1 VAGPARGRRA
11 MSDRA
16 GPPVAGAGVAD
27 LEPLWRAKEQRA
39 WNWYDWANSA
49 YYTTVL
55 TVLFAPYMIT
65 VAGRAAGCGNSPDE
79 TCDKT
84 VSVLGLNLAAGSL
97 PFYLTSFAT
106 ITSAFLLPVV
116 GAMVDRSSR
125 KKWHMAGFA
134 WAGSFTTALLF
145 WMRGDHWELAA
156 FAIVASSIL
165 GGCSLVSYYAI
176 LVDIATEDERDRVSS
191 RGWAWGYLGGGL
203 LLLINLVMVLGHDS
217 FGLSKEMAVRLSLL
231 SAAVWWAGFTVIPV
245 LRLRDRPPRNVIPEA
260 GGLLHRS
267 FGQLWT
273 TLRQMRGYP
282 MTLTFLVAFLFY
294 NDGIQTVIG
303 VASTYG
309 SKQLGFGD
317 SVLIATI
324 LMIQFVA
331 FFGARLFGRL
341 AATYGSYRCILGG
354 TFGWMAIV
362 VAAMFLPRDNV
373 VTFLA
378 VGVAIAIV
386 MGGTQALSR
395 SFFSLLIPHG
405 REGEYFALYNAC
417 ERGTSWF
424 GTFLF
429 GLVFQLTGSYR
440 PSIVALI
447 VFFVLGAVFLLRLD
461 ARRGIE
467 EAGNV
472 VPAAI

>member
-1 VAGPARGRRA
+1 MAGTAAGVAGPEAARRR
-11 MSDRA
+11 S
-16 GPPVAGAGVAD
+16 
-27 LEPLWRAKEQRA
+27 EQRA

-55 TVLFAPYMIT
+55 SVLFAPYMIT
-65 VAGRAAGCGNSPDE
+65 VAGRAAGCADLDE
-79 TCDKT
+79 TCNKT
-84 VSVLGLNLAAGSL
+84 VSLLGLPVAAGSL

-106 ITSAFLLPVV
+106 IASAFVLPVV
-116 GAMVDRSSR
+116 GAFVDRSAH
-125 KKWHMAGFA
+125 KKLHMAGFA
-134 WAGSFTTALLF
+134 WSGSFFAMLLF
-145 WMRGDHWELAA
+145 FLQGRDWQIGAV
-156 FAIVASSIL
+156 AIVLSSIL

-176 LVDIATEDERDRVSS
+176 LVDIATEEERDRVSS

-203 LLLINLVMVLGHDS
+203 LLLLNLVVFLGHDS
-217 FGLSKEMAVRLSLL
+217 FGLSEAMAVRLSLL
-231 SAAVWWAGFTVIPV
+231 SAGVWWAGFTLIPV
-245 LRLRDRPPRNVIPEA
+245 LRLRDRPPQHVVAES
-260 GGLLHRS
+260 GGLLQRS

-273 TLRQMRGYP
+273 TLKEMRGFP

-309 SKQLGFGD
+309 SKQLGFGQ

-324 LMIQFVA
+324 LLIQFVA
-331 FFGARLFGRL
+331 FGGALLFGRL
-341 AATYGSYRCILGG
+341 AGAYGAYRMILAG
-354 TFGWMAIV
+354 TFAWMAIV
-362 VAAMFLPRDNV
+362 VLAMFLPAHNV
-373 VTFLA
+373 ALFLA
-378 VGVAIAIV
+378 IGIAIAIV

-395 SFFSLLIPHG
+395 SFFSLLIPRG

-429 GLVFQLTGSYR
+429 GFVFQVTGSYR
-440 PSIVALI
+440 PAIVALV

-461 ARRGIE
+461 PRRGVR
-467 EAGNV
+467 EAGNA
-472 VPAAI
+472 VPAGL

>member
-1 VAGPARGRRA
+1 VT
-11 MSDRA
+11 SHQT
-16 GPPVAGAGVAD
+16 AD
-27 LEPLWRAKEQRA
+27 PEALERVREQRA

-65 VAGRAAGCGNSPDE
+65 VAGRAAGCGDSADE
-79 TCDKT
+79 SCHRT
-84 VSVLGLNLAAGSL
+84 VDVLGLNLAAGSL

-106 ITSAFLLPVV
+106 IASAFLLPVV
-116 GAMVDRSSR
+116 GALVDRSGR

-134 WAGSFTTALLF
+134 WAGSLCAGLLF
-145 WMRGDHWELAA
+145 LMHGDQWRLAA
-156 FAIVASSIL
+156 VAIVLSSIL

-176 LVDIATEDERDRVSS
+176 LVDISTEDERDRVSS
-191 RGWAWGYLGGGL
+191 RGWAFGYLGGGL
-203 LLLINLVMVLGHDS
+203 LLALNLVLVLLHGP
-217 FGLSKEMAVRLSLL
+217 FGVDKEMAVRISLL

-245 LRLRDRPPRNVIPEA
+245 VRLRDRPARDVVPES

-267 FGQLWT
+267 FGQLFT
-273 TLRQMRGYP
+273 TLREMRRFP

-309 SKQLGFGD
+309 SKQLGFGEG
-317 SVLIATI
+317 VLIATI
-324 LMIQFVA
+324 LLIQFVA
-331 FFGARLFGRL
+331 FGGALVFGRL
-341 AATYGSYRCILGG
+341 AGRYGAYHCILWG
-354 TFGWMAIV
+354 TYAWMGIV
-362 VAAMFLPRDNV
+362 VVAMFLPRGNV
-373 VTFLA
+373 ATFLLT
-378 VGVAIAIV
+378 GVAIAIV

-395 SFFSLLIPHG
+395 SFFSLLIPRG

-429 GLVFQLTGSYR
+429 GVVFQVTGSYR
-440 PSIVALI
+440 PAIVALI
-447 VFFVLGAVFLLRLD
+447 VFFLLGAVFLLRLD
-461 ARRGIE
+461 PARGVA
-467 EAGNV
+467 EAGNRL
-472 VPAAI
+472 PARV

>member
-1 VAGPARGRRA
+1 VSGKQ
-11 MSDRA
+11 DF
-16 GPPVAGAGVAD
+16 VD
-27 LEPLWRAKEQRA
+27 LEPLWRAREQKA

-55 TVLFAPYMIT
+55 SVLFAPFMIT
-65 VAGRAAGCGNSPDE
+65 VAGRAAGCGSSADD
-79 TCDKT
+79 TCNKT
-84 VSVLGLNLAAGSL
+84 VDVLGLHLSAGSL

-106 ITSAFLLPVV
+106 IVSAFVLPPI
-116 GAMVDRSSR
+116 GALADRSGR
-125 KKWHMAGFA
+125 KKLHMAAFA
-134 WAGSFTTALLF
+134 WAGSFFCALLF
-145 WMRGDHWELAA
+145 LMRGDHWQLAA
-156 FAIVASSIL
+156 FAIVASSLL

-176 LVDIATEDERDRVSS
+176 LVDISTEDERDRVSS

-203 LLLINLVMVLGHDS
+203 LLLINLVMVLGHDT

-231 SAAVWWAGFTVIPV
+231 SAAVWWAGFTLVPY
-245 LRLRDRPPRNVIPEA
+245 LRLRDHPATGIVPES
-260 GGLLHRS
+260 GGLVRRS
-267 FGQLWT
+267 FGQLFT
-273 TLRQMRGYP
+273 TLREMRQFP

-324 LMIQFVA
+324 LLIQFVA
-331 FFGARLFGRL
+331 FGGARLFGRL
-341 AATYGSYRCILGG
+341 AASYGAYRCLLWG
-354 TFGWMAIV
+354 TYAWMVIV
-362 VAAMFLPRDNV
+362 VVAMFLPRKNV
-373 VTFLA
+373 VTFLLA
-378 VGVAIAIV
+378 GVAIAIV
-386 MGGTQALSR
+386 LGGTQALSR
-395 SFFSLLIPHG
+395 SFFSLLIPRG

-429 GLVFQLTGSYR
+429 GVVFQITGSYR
-440 PSIVALI
+440 PAIVALI

-461 ARRGIE
+461 PRRGIE

-472 VPAAI
+472 VPAVV

>member
-1 VAGPARGRRA
+1 MTDTTSPGGIAN
-11 MSDRA
+11 
-16 GPPVAGAGVAD
+16 
-27 LEPLWRAKEQRA
+27 LEPLARLRQQKA

-55 TVLFAPYMIT
+55 SVMFAPYMIT
-65 VAGRAAGCGNSPDE
+65 VAGRAAGCVNPDE

-84 VSVLGLNLAAGSL
+84 VSVLGLAVAAGSL

-116 GAMVDRSSR
+116 GAFVDRSPH
-125 KKWHMAGFA
+125 KKLHMAGFA
-134 WAGSFTTALLF
+134 WAGSFFTALLF
-145 WMRGDHWELAA
+145 FMQGDQWQIGAVS
-156 FAIVASSIL
+156 IVLSSVL

-176 LVDIATEDERDRVSS
+176 LVDISTEDERDRVSS

-203 LLLINLVMVLGHDS
+203 LLLVNLVMFLGHDAL
-217 FGLSKEMAVRLSLL
+217 GLSSGLAVRLSLL
-231 SAAVWWAGFTVIPV
+231 SAALWWAGFTLIPV
-245 LRLRDRPPRNVIPEA
+245 LRLRDYAPQHVVPER
-260 GGLLHRS
+260 GGLMARS

-273 TLRQMRGYP
+273 TLREMRSFP

-309 SKQLGFGD
+309 SKQLGFGQ

-324 LMIQFVA
+324 LLIQFVA
-331 FFGARLFGRL
+331 YGGALLFGRL
-341 AATYGSYRCILGG
+341 AARFGSYRSILWG
-354 TFGWMAIV
+354 TYAWMVIV
-362 VAAMFLPRDNV
+362 VLAMFLPARNV
-373 VTFLA
+373 ALFLGL
-378 VGVAIAIV
+378 GVAIAIV
-386 MGGTQALSR
+386 LGGTQALSR
-395 SFFSLLIPHG
+395 SFFSLLIPRG

-429 GLVFQLTGSYR
+429 GVVFQVSGSYR
-440 PSIVALI
+440 PAIVALI
-447 VFFVLGAVFLLRLD
+447 VFFVLGAVLLLRLD
-461 ARRGIE
+461 PERGIA
-467 EAGNV
+467 EAGNTVPSV
-472 VPAAI
+472 V